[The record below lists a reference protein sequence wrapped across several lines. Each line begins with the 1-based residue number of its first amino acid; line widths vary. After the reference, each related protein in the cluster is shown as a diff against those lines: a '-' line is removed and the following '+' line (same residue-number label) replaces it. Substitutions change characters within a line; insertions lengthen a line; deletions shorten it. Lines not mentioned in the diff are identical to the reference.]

1 MRTYLPDSDR
11 LKLGDLAEELVA
23 EFDLGGVHGF
33 KALETEGFDILADE
47 LAAIDDGFFS
57 RSNVTSPIKL
67 RATGMEAA
75 ESPSSVIQGLTIP
88 PGLRDRVQGC
98 LIPEDSILVLDG
110 DICLENVNVDA
121 RAALVAHAAPSASV
135 TIKEAPSPPSPPLRF
150 RNSATPISP
159 NAPEYLRIRGSG
171 SSSRRGNSIPLRLE
185 ATGCWRPLLSAFIFE
200 TSQQAHLLPCRMS
213 P

>member
-1 MRTYLPDSDR
+1 M
-11 LKLGDLAEELVA
+11 
-23 EFDLGGVHGF
+23 
-33 KALETEGFDILADE
+33 
-47 LAAIDDGFFS
+47 
-57 RSNVTSPIKL
+57 KL
-67 RATGMEAA
+67 RAKGMEVA
-75 ESPSSVIQGLTIP
+75 ESPSSVIRGLTIP

-159 NAPEYLRIRGSG
+159 NAPEYLRIRGYFIADQGAKKQIIFQLGRWIITPQGEVHSALNESNG
-171 SSSRRGNSIPLRLE
+171 MLASSTI
-185 ATGCWRPLLSAFIFE
+185 CVYF
-200 TSQQAHLLPCRMS
+200 
-213 P
+213 